1 MADLSSASPPAAT
14 QSIHRNYLEQ
24 ASPAWLINA
33 TPSRRAQFKGTPAA
47 LPDWFERASPS
58 QRQALYQQFTASFTA
73 QTVLDKAMAPLQDID
88 AFAEP
93 LLVKALQEQFGVQLD
108 VHKTLLHLRKP
119 IEFGVLGTTIGSFE
133 VLRLPLLQAALHN
146 FEAREC
152 EVGAF
157 HASSGFLQQTTAGD
171 TEPLSTALTVVQFT
185 GLCRSLDIGAQYQRH
200 LDDFLYPT
208 DGVAEQAL
216 RLKFSTARKA
226 DLAAAAETA
235 LLKKDITPA
244 DYQMI
249 TSVIDGELHPKMG
262 DKQVWFND
270 LGLMKKR
277 MTGCVAFVICE
288 KYRYADDV
296 ILYIP
301 HDPYHPLKRYNRAEM
316 VAMFTQRFAARDTP
330 DPGDGSPTAY
340 QRFFSQFVAY
350 GDLPA
355 YFDALTEDVEALT
368 VGEKLA
374 AYASLLNELS
384 KGINPFA
391 MFTSVR
397 EWPPAPPTARRP
409 NPQPFLN
416 PITLSRKGHGVWADN
431 IDLWGYLFEQHRAK
445 TLADARRHAVPT
457 ADVDA
462 RVRSQKL
469 AKLLNIGL
477 LALNVVSMF
486 VPVLGEVMLAVMAG
500 QLLYETFA
508 GTLAWSEGDRRAA
521 KAHLV
526 DVAENLAFIALMAV
540 GGKVVSK
547 VIAAKP
553 EPLIEALDPIVLD
566 DGKASL
572 CKPDLS
578 GYESPVKVPSH
589 MGPNALGEYSFNG
602 KSYIRQSGR
611 FYEKTFDSTLER
623 WRLQHPTDL
632 QAYQPLLSHNGA
644 GAWRRVSERPQA
656 WDRITLLRRLG
667 PMADGLSDEQLL
679 NIADI
684 SGTGDDALRK
694 MHVDNAS
701 PPPELADALRLFRA
715 DQDVAQ
721 VIEQVSSGQAVDG
734 RYLFTL
740 PLVTAMPRW
749 PVGRILEV
757 FDGPGLTGHSQRYGV
772 ERLLRG
778 ARLKPAIR
786 ISRADVVGSKLPAQI
801 LAALDETEVVGLLG
815 GEAARVRDNRPMAF
829 RKQLADYAR
838 SRQPALFDSLYRGTE
853 APDPSVAKLQRLYPG
868 LSEPAAHSVLAESD
882 VAQLHHLHSTGR
894 VPLAMQEQIRWHQR
908 QGRLGHAYAGLHME
922 NLTAASSKRL
932 ALHTLSTLPGW
943 SDQVRLEVRDGN
955 VKGALLDGIGRLD
968 APQRK
973 FLVKRGPIYQAFDE
987 RGEALNSLPR
997 HGDNFYASLMHA
1009 LPDDARQALGMPH
1022 VGQSQA
1028 LRRAIIDHAVAH
1040 PVASAQIVEGAVARQ
1055 SWFKPPQR
1063 IAPNKLG
1070 YPASGRGEG
1079 AVSSLALRAQALY
1092 PDMTAEQA
1100 EAFVLGR
1107 VREGSSHTQI
1117 FTLLENRRNEWNL
1130 LNTTLD
1136 TWAATVSD
1144 DLFLR
1149 SHPAMDPRL
1158 RMASALKRCWQ
1169 RGPLPEL
1176 PGHADLVL
1184 NGDEA
1189 LPPLSADFSHVR
1201 TLTMRGRRLLE
1212 NSEQLLDHFPHL
1224 QALSL
1229 VGTNTAMGNVLGAME
1244 RLPALTRLHI
1254 EGVESLGAQEQTRL
1268 EGLTRLQQLTL
1279 NSTHRLLRPLDVSRM
1294 SQLHTLKLSGSV
1306 QHVFPL
1312 GVFDL
1317 PELHTLDFKGSD
1329 IDELPPQLF
1338 EPGHERLWPGLS
1350 LKWSRFMRER
1360 FKAAYA
1366 YIESHPEHLMDQDE
1380 MVRDYCVGQ
1389 FYGHL
1394 GRPALSNPANDAALR
1409 SEFFA
1414 RWPTTQERF
1423 VAIEALSTEYAG
1435 LTEGLEGWVLQ
1446 SADPVERSHRATI
1459 DYALRSQWYQ
1469 GLHVRYDV
1477 SQAPALSLPGMVV
1490 SELPRLAADSFTHV
1504 TDLRVSN
1511 AQVPSAAL
1519 STFMRGFTA
1528 LHSLD
1533 ASGCGLTELTM
1544 APGDWPFLRHL
1555 DLSNNPLATLDV
1567 SGLRQLQALNL
1578 HGSALAAWPTGAQL
1592 LPALEWLDLRST
1604 QLADLPDS
1612 VLAHDR
1618 ILLNSNLSGAPLTA
1632 EAQSRLATARQ
1643 RIEQRWG
1650 LSDGTLSLFEQRSVD
1665 DVFPPEESA
1674 SSLTQQLLP
1683 IMATDTGHDTLS
1695 LEQQLQRLHP
1705 ALGAE
1710 RAGQWLERLRGEGLS
1725 DLQVRERIGTWEQ
1738 AHGALTRRLNDWIFT
1753 RRFSLGHDM
1762 LVTSNTRQLAAEDIL
1777 ARWLDGVSGV
1787 LANRE
1792 LSFHGMI
1799 LGDLPDL
1806 ALTLDHID
1814 SLNLNGVQLSGQ
1826 GSNAFLRAFP
1836 RLNTLVLSSNPLHTF
1851 PDAVVAMAELRR
1863 LELSAVGVNDPELLY
1878 ATLVHLE
1885 QLQWLDLSYCDLDN
1899 FRVDQ
1904 FNHLHT
1910 LNLSNN
1916 ELAEWP
1922 QGTLQASALRALELS
1937 SNQLESIPPGALEG
1951 AHDRLMAGVNLTDN
1965 FGLPLEDLQRLQ
1977 AYAERTGSDRALGL
1991 SAADIQQLIN
2001 DLEHPGTSDSGNDS
2015 ESSGWGAAPQPFVPD
2030 EALGAPQVTAGD
2042 LQPWIEHLPNG
2053 ERAHNTQLW
2062 NSLAEEPDNA
2072 AFFNLLSLA
2081 RQTRDYQ
2088 SFRAS
2093 LTHRMWGVME
2103 AAASNAE
2110 LREELFEIAR
2120 TQNTCA
2126 DGRAL
2131 GFSQMETRVYV
2142 FNALNGVSP
2151 TDLTLKG
2158 KALLDLSRS
2167 LFRLEQVELLAG
2179 AKPGDPAE
2187 VRLKYLIGLEGELQL
2202 PGVPKS
2208 MIYDK
2213 PISGE
2218 PMKKLAREIKD
2229 KEKLPAFHQNLILRD
2244 FWVGYL
2250 QERYPDA
2257 FAALAERNEERRTT
2271 FGLEHPDHHA
2281 EDYAAA
2287 AQELAAQSQ
2296 ADETNTRIA
2305 LSQQAEAA
2313 LTATARD
2320 PNQPGTSAELMG
2332 G

>member
-1 MADLSSASPPAAT
+1 MADLPSANPPAAT

-47 LPDWFERASPS
+47 LPDWFERAAPS
-58 QRQALYQQFTASFTA
+58 QRQALYQKLTASFTA
-73 QTVLDKAMAPLQDID
+73 QTALDKAMAPLQDID
-88 AFAEP
+88 AFAAP
-93 LLVKALQEQFGVQLD
+93 LLVKALQEQFNVQLD
-108 VHKTLLHLRKP
+108 VHQTLLHLRKP

-146 FEAREC
+146 FEATEC
-152 EVGAF
+152 ETGAF
-157 HASSGFLQQTTAGD
+157 HASSGFLQQTAAGD
-171 TEPLSTALTVVQFT
+171 IEPLTTALTVTQFT

-200 LDDFLYPT
+200 LNDFLYPK
-208 DGVAEQAL
+208 DGLAEQAL
-216 RLKFSTARKA
+216 RLKFSAARKA

-249 TSVIDGELHPKMG
+249 AAVTNGELHPTMG
-262 DKQVWFND
+262 KKQVWFND

-277 MTGCVAFVICE
+277 LTGCVAFVICE
-288 KYRYADDV
+288 KYRYADEV

-301 HDPYHPLKRYNRAEM
+301 HDPHHPLKRYNRVEM
-316 VAMFTQRFAARDTP
+316 VAMFKQRFTARDTP

-368 VGEKLA
+368 VGEKLLP
-374 AYASLLNELS
+374 YVSLLNELS

-391 MFTSVR
+391 TFTSVR
-397 EWPPAPPTARRP
+397 EWPPAPPSAKRP

-431 IDLWGYLFEQHRAK
+431 IELWGYLFEQHRAK
-445 TLADARRHAVPT
+445 TLADARSHAVPT
-457 ADVDA
+457 ADVDT

-477 LALNVVSMF
+477 LALNAVSMF
-486 VPVLGEVMLAVMAG
+486 VPVLGEVMMAVMAG
-500 QLLYETFA
+500 QVLYETFA
-508 GTLAWSEGDRRAA
+508 GTLEWSEGDRRAA

-526 DVAENLAFIALMAV
+526 DVAENLAFIAVMAV

-553 EPLIEALDPIVLD
+553 EPLIENLDPVALA

-572 CKPDLS
+572 WKPDFT
-578 GYESPVKVPSH
+578 GYESPVDLSPDRA
-589 MGPNALGEYSFNG
+589 PNALGEYALNG

-611 FYEKTFDSTLER
+611 LYEKTFDSTLNR
-623 WRLQHPTDL
+623 WRLQHPTDP

-644 GAWRRVSERPQA
+644 GAWRLALERPLE

-667 PMADGLSDEQLL
+667 SMADGFTDEQLL
-679 NIADI
+679 TIADI
-684 SGTGDDALRK
+684 SGTRDDALRK
-694 MHVDNAS
+694 MHVDNAP

-749 PVGRILEV
+749 PVGRVLEV
-757 FDGPGLTGHSQRYGV
+757 FDGPGLTGNSQRYGV
-772 ERLLRG
+772 ERLFHG

-815 GEAARVRDNRPMAF
+815 GEAARVRDNRPMEF
-829 RKQLADYAR
+829 RQQLADYAR
-838 SRQPALFDSLYRGTE
+838 TRQPALFDSLYRGTE

-868 LSEPAAHSVLAESD
+868 LSEPAAHSVLADTD
-882 VAQLHHLHSTGR
+882 VAQLRRLHSTGR
-894 VPLAMQEQIRWHQR
+894 VPLGMQEQISWHLR
-908 QGRLGHAYAGLHME
+908 RGRLGHAYAGLHME

-932 ALHTLSTLPGW
+932 ALRTLSTLPGW
-943 SDQVRLEVRDGN
+943 SDQVRLEVRDGD
-955 VKGALLDGIGRLD
+955 VKGAVLDSIGSLD

-973 FLVKRGPIYQAFDE
+973 YLVKRGPVYQAFNE

-1009 LPDDARQALGMPH
+1009 LPDEARQALGMPH
-1022 VGQSQA
+1022 VGQSQD

-1040 PVASAQIVEGAVARQ
+1040 PVESAQIVEGAVAQQ

-1063 IAPNKLG
+1063 IAPKVLG

-1079 AVSSLALRAQALY
+1079 VESVVANRAQLLYAL
-1092 PDMTAEQA
+1092 MSEEEAL
-1100 EAFVLGR
+1100 AFVRSERQAGR
-1107 VREGSSHTQI
+1107 SYPEI
-1117 FTLLENRRNEWNL
+1117 FTLLQNRRDEWNA
-1130 LNTTLD
+1130 LNTALD
-1136 TWAATVSD
+1136 NWAGAA
-1144 DLFLR
+1144 
-1149 SHPAMDPRL
+1149 PADPFEQNIPGIDPRR
-1158 RMASALKRCWQ
+1158 RMASALKQCWQ
-1169 RGPLPEL
+1169 LRPLTER
-1176 PGHADLVL
+1176 PGRANLVL
-1184 NGDEA
+1184 HGDVA

-1201 TLTMRGRRLLE
+1201 TLMLKGRRLIEGAVLG
-1212 NSEQLLDHFPHL
+1212 HFPEL
-1224 QALSL
+1224 QALTL
-1229 VGTNTAMGNVLGAME
+1229 VGTRTSLSNVMGAIEGMSG
-1244 RLPALTRLHI
+1244 LTRLHI
-1254 EGVESLGAQEQTRL
+1254 EGVEGLSSVEQTRL
-1268 EGLTRLQQLTL
+1268 EGLVQLQELTL
-1279 NSTHRLLRPLDVSRM
+1279 NSTQRLSRPLDLGRLRRL
-1294 SQLHTLKLSGSV
+1294 QALKLSGSV
-1306 QHVFPL
+1306 QQVFPT
-1312 GVFDL
+1312 GVLDL
-1317 PELHTLDFKGSD
+1317 PELHRLDFKDSE
-1329 IDELPPQLF
+1329 IDELPAQLF
-1338 EPGHERLWPGLS
+1338 EPGHERLWSGLS

-1360 FKAAYA
+1360 FNAAYT
-1366 YIESHPEHLMDQDE
+1366 YLKSHPEHLMDQDE
-1380 MVRDYCVGQ
+1380 MVRDYCAGQ
-1389 FYGHL
+1389 LYGHL
-1394 GRPALSNPANDAALR
+1394 GRPALSNPVNDAALR
-1409 SEFFA
+1409 SAFFA

-1423 VAIEALSTEYAG
+1423 VAMEALSTEYAS
-1435 LTEGLEGWVLQ
+1435 LTASLEHWVRQ
-1446 SADPVERSHRATI
+1446 SPQPVERAHRATV
-1459 DYALRSQWYQ
+1459 DYTLRSHWYQ
-1469 GLHVRYDV
+1469 GLFFRHGL
-1477 SQAPALSLPGMVV
+1477 SQTSPLNLPGMVV
-1490 SELPRLAADSFTHV
+1490 SELPVLAAEGFSHV
-1504 TDLRVSN
+1504 TELRVPN
-1511 AQVPSAAL
+1511 AQVPNAAL

-1533 ASGCGLTELTM
+1533 ASGCGLTALTV
-1544 APGDWPFLRHL
+1544 APGDWAFLKHL
-1555 DLSNNPLATLDV
+1555 DLSNNPLAALDV

-1578 HGSALAAWPTGAQL
+1578 HGSALPTWPAGAEQL
-1592 LPALEWLDLRST
+1592 PELEWLDLRNTRLT
-1604 QLADLPDS
+1604 QLPAA

-1618 ILLNSNLSGAPLTA
+1618 ILLDTNLSGTSLTA
-1632 EAQSRLATARQ
+1632 EAQSALAAARR

-1650 LSDGTLSLFEQRSVD
+1650 LSDGTLSRFEQRPVD

-1683 IMATDTGHDTLS
+1683 LLATDAGQVTLP
-1695 LEQQLQRLHP
+1695 LAQQLQRLHP

-1710 RAGQWLERLRGEGLS
+1710 GAGQWLERLRGEGLS
-1725 DLQVRERIGTWEQ
+1725 DPQVGERIATWEQ
-1738 AHGALTRRLNDWIFT
+1738 THGALTRRLNDWIFT

-1787 LANRE
+1787 LANRA

-1826 GSNAFLRAFP
+1826 GSNGFLRAFP

-1851 PDAVVAMAELRR
+1851 PDAVVGMAELRR

-1885 QLQWLDLSYCDLDN
+1885 RLQWLDLSYCDLDN

-1904 FNHLHT
+1904 FSQLHT

-1916 ELAEWP
+1916 ELTEWP
-1922 QGTLQASALRALELS
+1922 QGALQAGALRALELG

-1965 FGLPLEDLQRLQ
+1965 FGLPLADLQRLQ
-1977 AYAERTGSDRALGL
+1977 AYAERTGRDRALGL
-1991 SAADIQQLIN
+1991 SAADIQQLVN
-2001 DLEHPGTSDSGNDS
+2001 DLEHPQNSDSGNES
-2015 ESSGWGAAPQPFVPD
+2015 ESNDWGAAPQPFVPD

-2110 LREELFEIAR
+2110 LREELFEIAK

-2142 FNALNGVSP
+2142 FNALNGVNP

-2179 AKPGDPAE
+2179 GKPGDPAE
-2187 VRLKYLIGLEGELQL
+2187 VRLKYLIGLEGELKL

-2208 MIYDK
+2208 MIYDR
-2213 PISGE
+2213 PITGE
-2218 PMKKLAREIKD
+2218 PMKKAAKEIKD

-2250 QERYPDA
+2250 QERYPEA

-2287 AQELAAQSQ
+2287 AQELAAQIQ
-2296 ADETNTRIA
+2296 ADDTNTRVA

-2313 LTATARD
+2313 LTAAVRD
-2320 PNQPGTSAELMG
+2320 PNQPGTSAELLG